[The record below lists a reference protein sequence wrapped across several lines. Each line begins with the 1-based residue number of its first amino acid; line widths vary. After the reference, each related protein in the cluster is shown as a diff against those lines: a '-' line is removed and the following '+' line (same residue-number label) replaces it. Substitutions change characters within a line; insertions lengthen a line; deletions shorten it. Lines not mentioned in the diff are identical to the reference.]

1 MEEKTTIKISDLFV
15 KFSNLIVW
23 AVRIF
28 VLFDII
34 MLIAALLL
42 GIQLAFMTTSIIF
55 ALIIGGLL
63 WSPIILKFIKKIR
76 TYKFE
81 W

>member
-23 AVRIF
+23 AVRIL

-34 MLIAALLL
+34 MLIAAILL

-76 TYKFE
+76 TYRFE

>member
-23 AVRIF
+23 AVRIL

>member
-23 AVRIF
+23 AVRIL

-34 MLIAALLL
+34 MLIAAILL